1 MHDLGPGDEVELG
14 EGQDPAAI
22 ERGLE
27 GEVEALERLGRRE
40 PGGLERHGDAAAF
53 AGGMLLGQQ
62 AIDGLERGELAALDP
77 AHGVVE
83 GLQGPGHAQADQARA
98 DPVQRLAHD
107 AALSPARRRATAS

>member
-40 PGGLERHGDAAAF
+40 ASGLECDRDAAAL
-53 AGGMLLGQQ
+53 AGGMLFGQQ
-62 AIDGLERGELAALDP
+62 AVDGLERGELAALDP

-83 GLQGPGHAQADQARA
+83 GLQGSGHAQADQART

-107 AALSPARRRATAS
+107 AALSPAKRLATAS